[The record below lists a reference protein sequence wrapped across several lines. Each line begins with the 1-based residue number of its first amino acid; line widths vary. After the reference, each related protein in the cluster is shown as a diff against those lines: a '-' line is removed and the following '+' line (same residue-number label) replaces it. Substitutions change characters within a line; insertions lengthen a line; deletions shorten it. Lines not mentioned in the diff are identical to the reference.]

1 MAVGCI
7 GMSVPDYEHAT
18 PGEFTAILA
27 QWREHNERREQ
38 AEWER
43 MRLLATMVMQPHCKG
58 RLKPEKILPLPWDH
72 KAPPPREDKPVS
84 RAARRERMEQLA
96 NRSLHKD
103 E

>member
-7 GMSVPDYEHAT
+7 GMSVPDFEHAT
-18 PGEFTAILA
+18 PGEFTAILT

-72 KAPPPREDKPVS
+72 KAPPPREGKPVS

-96 NRSLHKD
+96 NRILHKD

>member
-7 GMSVPDYEHAT
+7 GMSVPDFEHAT

-58 RLKPEKILPLPWDH
+58 RLKPEKILPLPWDRVMRNVEGGMRN
-72 KAPPPREDKPVS
+72 KLKT
-84 RAARRERMEQLA
+84 RAERRERMEWLA
-96 NRSLHKD
+96 GR
-103 E
+103 